1 MNCLQPGDTG
11 GKRIRGR
18 KRILE
23 KEKVKTEKA
32 TTPWFTAATNWIKK
46 LHLTNRAFAFI
57 VFIVFAADQ
66 LSKLWVLQKFSP
78 GETWP
83 LIPEIFHLTYVRNP
97 GAAFGLFANKTPFF
111 IAISLL
117 VIFLII
123 FGGSLLETRYFL
135 LRLALALQLGGALGN
150 FSDRLRTGYVIDFL
164 DFRFWPVFNLADMAL
179 VLGIVLLLGS
189 FSSPNFSPL
198 AREK

>member
-1 MNCLQPGDTG
+1 M
-11 GKRIRGR
+11 
-18 KRILE
+18 
-23 KEKVKTEKA
+23 
-32 TTPWFTAATNWIKK
+32 
-46 LHLTNRAFAFI
+46 
-57 VFIVFAADQ
+57 
-66 LSKLWVLQKFSP
+66 
-78 GETWP
+78 
-83 LIPEIFHLTYVRNP
+83 IPEIFHLTYVRNP

-164 DFRFWPVFNLADMAL
+164 DFRFWLVFNLL
-179 VLGIVLLLGS
+179 IWLGS
-189 FSSPNFSPL
+189 GYCSAVGSFQAQIFPL
-198 AREK
+198 WLVKSN